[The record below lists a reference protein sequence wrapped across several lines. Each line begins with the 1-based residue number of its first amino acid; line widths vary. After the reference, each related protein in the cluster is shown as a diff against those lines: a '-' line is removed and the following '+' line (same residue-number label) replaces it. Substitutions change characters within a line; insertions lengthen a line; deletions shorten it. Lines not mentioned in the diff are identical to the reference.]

1 MADQF
6 NAEEVLTMAVR
17 IEQNG
22 QAFYKNAADA
32 AEEGKATQLLRDLS
46 QWEKGHENTFK
57 TMKSNLTEEEKG
69 KTAIDPYCEEAMFLK
84 TMADQH
90 VFRNK
95 DEESFK
101 SMLKDMKTSA
111 IIDLALDFEKD
122 SLLFFLGLAR
132 LVNKRLGKED
142 VYGVID
148 EEIGHIS
155 YLENLRRELT

>member
-22 QAFYKNAADA
+22 QAFYCSAADA
-32 AEEGKATQLLRDLS
+32 AKGEKATRLLKDLS

-57 TMKSNLTEEEKG
+57 AMKSNLTEEEKG
-69 KTAIDPYCEEAMFLK
+69 KTAIDPYGEEAMYLK

-90 VFRNK
+90 VFRNN
-95 DEESFK
+95 DEESFE
-101 SMLKDMKTSA
+101 SMLKDMETGD

-132 LVNKRLGKED
+132 LVSKRLGKEE

-148 EEIGHIS
+148 EEISHIS
-155 YLENLRRELT
+155 YLENLRTELT